1 MHVRWYSVLL
11 VLLALLVA
19 AGCSTLGTQEAEVTA
34 AAGTGDAPPLEMAIS
49 AQPRMYSPLM
59 SSTPGIRLTAWNASG
74 VLPPDATFLWE
85 ASYGQFLTWDPPASQ
100 VVELGPEARRES
112 QEIYWSFLQ
121 EPEGE
126 DRRDVVITLTVTD
139 GKAGSPLARSE
150 IRIAWK
156 EGLTVEV
163 RPPR

>member
-1 MHVRWYSVLL
+1 MDIRWYSVFL

-19 AGCSTLGTQEAEVTA
+19 AGCSTLGTPAPEVTPAPGSGA
-34 AAGTGDAPPLEMAIS
+34 ARPLEMVIS
-49 AQPRMYSPLM
+49 AQPQAYSPLM
-59 SSTPGIRLTAWNASG
+59 SSTPGIRLTARNISG
-74 VLPPDATFLWE
+74 ILPPDAAFRWE
-85 ASYGQFLTWDPPASQ
+85 ASYGRFLTWDPPASQ

-139 GKAGSPLARSE
+139 GKTGSPLARSE

-156 EGLTVEV
+156 EGLMVEV
-163 RPPR
+163 RPPP